1 MLGGAAGALAGLV
14 FVGLSLHAVFVLI
27 PQQGL
32 HALGIE
38 PIIGGIAVGVLFALL
53 AANGAR
59 NARADRD
66 RDGGGL
72 YVLVA
77 AGIVGLA
84 MNVFGAWSLLIGL
97 ARES

>member
-38 PIIGGIAVGVLFALL
+38 PIIGGIAVGVLFAETPVRFWRQMALEMRVRTVV
-53 AANGAR
+53 AT
-59 NARADRD
+59 
-66 RDGGGL
+66 
-72 YVLVA
+72 A
-77 AGIVGLA
+77 AGSTSSSQQGSSA
-84 MNVFGAWSLLIGL
+84 S
-97 ARES
+97 R